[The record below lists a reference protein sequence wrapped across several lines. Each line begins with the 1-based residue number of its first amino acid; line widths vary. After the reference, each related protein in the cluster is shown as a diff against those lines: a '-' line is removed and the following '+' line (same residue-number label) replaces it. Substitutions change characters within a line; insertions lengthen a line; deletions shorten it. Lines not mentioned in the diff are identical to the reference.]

1 MKRLKYVKLFENFES
16 VKYPNSITVELTDV
30 WKDTHELHTIPSEI
44 TLSNNDELYY
54 YIGNTEL
61 TGFSGILYFASRKD
75 NLIFIT
81 GLDMKGME
89 KKYDLNSL
97 TNLYAKSK
105 MEIDRTGLRKFSAG
119 TCTLGPN
126 ADYTGE
132 LEVGMSDHR
141 GYFKIVS
148 MK

>member
-1 MKRLKYVKLFENFES
+1 MKYLKIFEDFES
-16 VKYPNSITVELTDV
+16 VKYPDSITVELTDV
-30 WKDTHELHTIPSEI
+30 WKKERELHTMPSEV
-44 TLSNNDELYY
+44 TLTNNDELYY
-54 YIGNTEL
+54 YIGNTKM
-61 TGFSGILYFASRKD
+61 TGFDGTLYFASRRD

-81 GLDMKGME
+81 GLDMQGME
-89 KKYDLNSL
+89 KNYDLNSL

-105 MEIDRTGLRKFSAG
+105 MEIDRAGLRKFTEA

-141 GYFKIVS
+141 GYFKITS

>member
-1 MKRLKYVKLFENFES
+1 M
-16 VKYPNSITVELTDV
+16 
-30 WKDTHELHTIPSEI
+30 
-44 TLSNNDELYY
+44 
-54 YIGNTEL
+54 
-61 TGFSGILYFASRKD
+61 TGFDGTLYFASRRD

-81 GLDMKGME
+81 GLDMQGME
-89 KKYDLNSL
+89 KNYDLNSL

-105 MEIDRTGLRKFSAG
+105 MEIDRAGLRKFTEA

-141 GYFKIVS
+141 GYFKITS

>member
-1 MKRLKYVKLFENFES
+1 MSLAFYSVRNIGAGVTWSDTRYSVEGIPFKDNFKAS
-16 VKYPNSITVELTDV
+16 F
-30 WKDTHELHTIPSEI
+30 
-44 TLSNNDELYY
+44 
-54 YIGNTEL
+54 NTEL